1 MTNRLNLRSQHRLQ
15 LEALLRK
22 NLPCVEI
29 WVYGSRI
36 NGRSHEGSDLNLVLR
51 SPDLTAIE
59 NAKLY
64 AFNEAL
70 QESTIPFLVEAR
82 DWITLPESFHHEIE
96 RDHVVLVAG
105 EKKSFQ

>member
-1 MTNRLNLRSQHRLQ
+1 MTDHLNLRPQHRQQ

-22 NLPCVEI
+22 HLPGIEV

-36 NGRSHEGSDLNLVLR
+36 NGRSHEGSDLDLVLR

-59 NAKLY
+59 NTKRY
-64 AFNEAL
+64 AFAEAL

-82 DWITLPESFHHEIE
+82 DWAVLPSFFHREIE
-96 RDHVVLVAG
+96 RDHVVLVAL
-105 EKKSFQ
+105 KR